1 MTSHEIMGKLG
12 KELEALAQSHGVCI
26 AAVVATSEGEEGLT
40 VMTNPLASPPLAL
53 LRATLALEDHA
64 ARFVAENAPE
74 AYENLVREAEAAAP
88 GTPLTRT
95 GWMKNE

>member
-53 LRATLALEDHA
+53 LRATLALEDQA

-74 AYENLVREAEAAAP
+74 TFESLVKEAEATATQA
-88 GTPLTRT
+88 PLTRT
-95 GWMKNE
+95 GWTKNE